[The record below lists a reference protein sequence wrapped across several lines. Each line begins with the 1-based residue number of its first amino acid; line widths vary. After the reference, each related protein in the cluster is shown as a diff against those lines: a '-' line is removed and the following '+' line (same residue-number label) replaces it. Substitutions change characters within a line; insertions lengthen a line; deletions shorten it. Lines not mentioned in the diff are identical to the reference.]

1 MTFVGVFFWFWGFF
15 FAFIQIM
22 MVCCPMQE
30 YVFLKIAAMQ
40 AHARMAL
47 LRGH

>member
-22 MVCCPMQE
+22 MGLLPQE